1 MVALYCSRA
10 ASSRAHFS
18 FEADE
23 VSSAS
28 ADAAL
33 GDDDDDDDDDDDE
46 LNRRKYDE
54 PLNPNPTKS
63 DPNANGEESRTDDE
77 GNDDDARESQGVRQG
92 VFTRSPTRD
101 EE

>member
-33 GDDDDDDDDDDDE
+33 GDDDDDDDDDDAP
-46 LNRRKYDE
+46 RK
-54 PLNPNPTKS
+54 
-63 DPNANGEESRTDDE
+63 
-77 GNDDDARESQGVRQG
+77 
-92 VFTRSPTRD
+92 RD
-101 EE
+101 RHEKAWHDTLL

>member
-1 MVALYCSRA
+1 MAAFMVALYCSRA

-33 GDDDDDDDDDDDE
+33 GDDDDDDAP
-46 LNRRKYDE
+46 RK
-54 PLNPNPTKS
+54 
-63 DPNANGEESRTDDE
+63 
-77 GNDDDARESQGVRQG
+77 
-92 VFTRSPTRD
+92 RD
-101 EE
+101 RHEKAWHDTLL